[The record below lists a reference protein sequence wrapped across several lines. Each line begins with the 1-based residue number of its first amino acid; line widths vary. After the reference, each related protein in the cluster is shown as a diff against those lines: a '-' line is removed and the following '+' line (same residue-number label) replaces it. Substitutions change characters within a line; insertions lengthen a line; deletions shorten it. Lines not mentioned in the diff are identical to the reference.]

1 MNKKRILS
9 SILAVGVILGV
20 SSVAYADETSVDTT
34 KDVVGVSEMESSEVE
49 TISDEKAVELASEA
63 MKFYLNRDNTSG
75 FERTRVYRCSSYN
88 GLQPDTVNIL
98 FESGE
103 NDYRDNTV
111 ILNAHT
117 GEVLRVSR
125 EGRTGIFQ
133 GEVNKEKIKESIIN
147 VLDKAGLKPDED
159 TNWDKIF
166 VCHDGGDANM
176 FLYVNGRKV
185 VEVVIDLDNF
195 SVVTLN
201 KVYELHAGEN
211 FGEI

>member
-1 MNKKRILS
+1 MNRKRILVS
-9 SILAVGVILGV
+9 MVAVGVMLGC
-20 SSVAYADETSVDTT
+20 STFAYADETSLDTT
-34 KDVVGVSEMESSEVE
+34 NNVVETTEVESSEVE
-49 TISDEKAVELASEA
+49 SISDEKAVELASEA
-63 MKFYLNRDNTSG
+63 MKFYLNRDTSG

-103 NDYRDNTV
+103 NDYRDNAV

-147 VLDKAGLKPDED
+147 VLAKAGLKPDED

-185 VEVVIDLDNF
+185 VEVVIDLDDF